1 MQDFLSTLKRTMGSL
16 TDVPISVAA
25 ARTQSLYS
33 QFESA
38 TTTMPNNDYAPLPTE
53 PPTQVNTGHEE
64 QDVSKARPPRQASGP
79 TVLQT
84 TDPRFN
90 PPSPSPLKR
99 AALLLF
105 VFCLF
110 WFALRL
116 RTAKTLQ
123 TLPAP
128 ATDRYSRWTQP
139 TMSLV

>member
-1 MQDFLSTLKRTMGSL
+1 MD
-16 TDVPISVAA
+16 
-25 ARTQSLYS
+25 
-33 QFESA
+33 
-38 TTTMPNNDYAPLPTE
+38 NNNYAPLPTE
-53 PPTQVNTGHEE
+53 PPAQLDVEHEE
-64 QDVSKARPPRQASGP
+64 EDTKPRPPRQASGP

-116 RTAKTLQ
+116 RTAKLPRPLPSSETERYMLVHPTNHVLQ
-123 TLPAP
+123 LTLP
-128 ATDRYSRWTQP
+128 RYSTDFDYRPAVNRERMKHTK
-139 TMSLV
+139 TKFRGA